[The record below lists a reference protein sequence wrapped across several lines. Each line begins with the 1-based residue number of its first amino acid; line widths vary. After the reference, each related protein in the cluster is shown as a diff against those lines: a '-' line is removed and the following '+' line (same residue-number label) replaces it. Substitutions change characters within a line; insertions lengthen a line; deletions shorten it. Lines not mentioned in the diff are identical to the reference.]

1 MRQPTTAT
9 ILGVAVLLVAAAC
22 GDSGTDTATTLSAAV
37 ATTSAPTTLPPTLSA
52 PTTLAPT
59 TSTPTTVTVT
69 TLPPSSTTTVV
80 DPISTSDFVTI
91 GGLGAVRVGMT
102 MEEAEAAAGL
112 ELAGE
117 PDVRINEGCYFISP
131 VGLDGVTFMVTDGT
145 IARVDIVS
153 GPITTRS
160 GAGIGSTEQEIKNL
174 FGDQIVV
181 SPHAYVEGHY
191 LTFVPVD
198 EGDDRYRVVFETD
211 GREVTQY
218 RAGRLPE
225 VDYVEGCV

>member
-1 MRQPTTAT
+1 MRQPTSAP
-9 ILGVAVLLVAAAC
+9 ILGAALLLVAAAC
-22 GDSGTDTATTLSAAV
+22 GGSGTDSATTLSAV
-37 ATTSAPTTLPPTLSA
+37 VAPTSA
-52 PTTLAPT
+52 PTTLAPSTSSQT
-59 TSTPTTVTVT
+59 TAAVT
-69 TLPPSSTTTVV
+69 TLPSISTTTVD
-80 DPISTSDFVTI
+80 DPISSSDLITI

-102 MEEAEAAAGL
+102 VEEAQAAAGL
-112 ELAGE
+112 ELVGE
-117 PDVRINEGCYFISP
+117 PDVRINEDCYFISP
-131 VGLDGVTFMVTDGT
+131 VGLDGVSFMVSGGT

-181 SPHAYVEGHY
+181 SPHAYVEGNY

-218 RAGRLPE
+218 RAGRVPE
-225 VDYVEGCV
+225 VEYVEGCA